1 MNAPGNINPLRRLY
15 ISLLLLIAV
24 LGFGICGFMLIEG
37 FPFLDAAYM
46 TVITVSTVGFM
57 EVHPLSR
64 AGRSFT
70 ILLILSNIGIFTYL
84 ISQLSVLLFDGEL
97 RKYVKTRHMKQQ
109 ISRLRGHVIL
119 AGFGRTGH
127 EAARIF
133 QHNHTPFVIVEQN
146 LKEEDLLHI
155 PTPYFLQ
162 ADATR
167 DEVLKEAGI
176 LNASALITTLPDD
189 ADNVFVVL
197 TARELNEKV
206 QIISRCNLDSS
217 ISKLRRAGASN
228 VIMPDKIGGAHMAT
242 LLVKP
247 DLAEFFEILSTKNS
261 ADFQVAEML
270 VSRKISIRE
279 LDAWQT
285 TGATILGVKKTDGEY
300 ILNPSDQCEL
310 HSGFR
315 LIAMGGNHQL
325 DKLKMRLNNLVNEG

>member
-1 MNAPGNINPLRRLY
+1 MNGSRKINPISKLY
-15 ISLLLLIAV
+15 ISLLLLILV
-24 LGFGICGFMLIEG
+24 LAFGISGFMVIEG
-37 FPFLDAAYM
+37 FSFLDSAYM

-64 AGRSFT
+64 DGRIFT

-84 ISQLSVLLFDGEL
+84 ISQLSILLFDGEL
-97 RKYVKTRHMKQQ
+97 RKYVKERHMKQQ
-109 ISRLRGHVIL
+109 ISKLKGHVIL
-119 AGFGRTGH
+119 AGYGRTGH

-133 QHNHTPFVIVEQN
+133 QHNHTPFVVVEQN
-146 LKEEDLLHI
+146 LKEEDLLHL

-197 TARELNEKV
+197 TARELNENI
-206 QIISRCNLDSS
+206 QIVSRCVLDSS
-217 ISKLRRAGASN
+217 ISKLKRAGASN

-270 VSRKISIRE
+270 VSSKVSIRE
-279 LDAWQT
+279 LDAWQS
-285 TGATILGVKKTDGEY
+285 TGATILGVKKTNGEY

-310 HSGFR
+310 HAGFR
-315 LIAMGGNHQL
+315 LIAMGGNSQL
-325 DKLKMRLNNLVNEG
+325 EKLKLRLNNLISEG